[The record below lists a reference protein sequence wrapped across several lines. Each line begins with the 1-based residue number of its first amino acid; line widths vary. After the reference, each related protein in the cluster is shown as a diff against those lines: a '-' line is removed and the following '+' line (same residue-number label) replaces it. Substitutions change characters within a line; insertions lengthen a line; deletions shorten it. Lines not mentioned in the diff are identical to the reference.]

1 MAHIEK
7 RLGHKLPLATLFHQG
22 ATIEHLASLLRLPGD
37 WTFRSPLVG
46 IQPGGSQRPFFCVHP
61 VGGNVLCYAGLA
73 RHLGPDQPF
82 YGLQHPGLYGA
93 LEPFTRI
100 ETMAMYYLD
109 AIRAVQ
115 PEGPYLLGGWS
126 LGSIIAFEMARQ
138 LRAQGQAVAALVLLD
153 PPRPTPA
160 PPQVNPSASVVIRF
174 ARDFGLDL
182 DVGASSREAD
192 QVWRL
197 NPDEQLSYVLAQAQ
211 AAKLVASDVD
221 LDQLRRH
228 LLVFITNGEARRSYT
243 PQTYPGRVTLL
254 RAAERADSF
263 DPILGWDSLAA
274 GGVKVYT
281 VPGDHYTLLK
291 EPNVQVLAERL
302 RTCLDEIL
310 SDPSSLPKPLGSNP
324 TRLE

>member
-1 MAHIEK
+1 
-7 RLGHKLPLATLFHQG
+7 
-22 ATIEHLASLLRLPGD
+22 
-37 WTFRSPLVG
+37 
-46 IQPGGSQRPFFCVHP
+46 
-61 VGGNVLCYAGLA
+61 
-73 RHLGPDQPF
+73 
-82 YGLQHPGLYGA
+82 
-93 LEPFTRI
+93 
-100 ETMAMYYLD
+100 
-109 AIRAVQ
+109 
-115 PEGPYLLGGWS
+115 
-126 LGSIIAFEMARQ
+126 
-138 LRAQGQAVAALVLLD
+138 
-153 PPRPTPA
+153 
-160 PPQVNPSASVVIRF
+160 VNPSASVVIRF

-197 NPDEQLSYVLAQAQ
+197 NPDEQLSYVLAQAK

-243 PQTYPGRVTLL
+243 PQTYPGPVTLL
-254 RAAERADSF
+254 KAAERADSF

-274 GGVKVYT
+274 DGVKVYI